1 MPRNKRR
8 RSRRRAPREVQSRSD
23 DSCENPSDGMQPSE
37 EEASVSAAES
47 ENSQHEEGAEGTTDS
62 DDKEIISD
70 MLIHGSENMCA
81 TSLTQGQSDVNHQSL
96 LDDKAS
102 PKYRVESPGVSHP
115 GLIIKKSHSFGDTT
129 VQIQELSSGGSSLVN
144 SFDNPG
150 NVSEPESS
158 ELEEDPL
165 QDPSTP
171 TNEDKLE
178 FDITAEGASSK
189 DLSSEQDEKIR
200 ELISSFMESAPSREK
215 SPPEVIAQRKLDKT
229 RKRAAIES
237 HFAPQFMNPRFLDS
251 IREESS
257 DTDGGSDRLSVD
269 RNPKEID
276 RDEDMFDEEDDD
288 VFIDNAKVSKKANAV
303 FPKGVT
309 LNLSERRKH
318 VSALRKPV
326 SGIIREEPQCVLLD
340 TKILEPESIP
350 GSSSTWETTKTDEVQ
365 GAEVVYLESGSSSA
379 SELDY
384 SADGDGE
391 DSVTEDVDVRIETPV
406 IESDV
411 SAFVPPDEQSE
422 LLLPTSCK
430 SESESI
436 ADSHSEPHLEILSEP
451 ASEIVSQALSKSED
465 EQFDP
470 VSEPRLESE
479 NEQLN
484 PISEPLSM
492 GASEQLDPMS
502 EPLSIS
508 ASEVL
513 DPMSEPLSEIVSD
526 HPPSPDPL
534 PNPDECDIPD
544 FHRQDSS
551 GSISSQT
558 HSTSSHS
565 QCTARYM
572 ASSMTDLE
580 MDFEP
585 SAIAGAPESPCDQNT
600 DMASS
605 TTPQSLRQQCLDRLS
620 TMPYGNIVLREL
632 ADVSQN
638 ISDLLVK
645 AHGVSKPATPSP
657 PPVPALPAR
666 ELLIDVSDPF
676 QDGNFYSSDPQIARH
691 ATPPPVPARPTAV
704 HPNSAHDSLH
714 RDGSRDG
721 IACAKDD
728 NRLLAIIRESENEH
742 QQSAP
747 AAAESSATD
756 QVRDVTMVKDP
767 REFDNMF
774 EALSKRF
781 SNYEL
786 GHGAANHAATTKRF
800 SNIETSSYESCRRVE
815 NGRVVVDEMKRH
827 SEKITDDNGDV
838 SKSVESES
846 SAMPKDKVGANCG
859 MDENSKGGFLNRD
872 SGTTK
877 ICGDDFL
884 RVTRREKVDDNF
896 DFVPRRRAGD
906 RRAWVSRNNLTVVDE
921 SPENVTRPLARED
934 NLCRGQRSATEIKA
948 PRLSEL
954 DASGTEQHFDLLQ
967 NKVSQRR
974 SMIDTT
980 PITPHVGTGRRL
992 SLPRDFHEK
1001 QLQYIRQK
1009 EAELQAEF
1017 EKLELDRKRLE
1028 EEITT
1033 MRMSTVRDE
1042 SQSKRSSLLSE
1053 EEIFRQQMHS
1063 EWLDKVAE
1071 REERRLQKVMKV
1083 TKSTDDIPV
1092 ATKSGPADIENEF
1105 LRKVK
1110 ERRTKLSMPADSDW
1124 ESGAESQPQPRE
1136 SQREPT
1142 VHNVEVKVVDG
1153 EKEATIN
1160 KLPKHLQEFA
1170 ESFTTTTH
1178 DSSTGSPPPKPRRFQ
1193 PRWKDTKQE
1202 VQLRP
1207 RKPNQELSASQLTL
1221 NRKSLSESDLL
1232 HEIDK
1237 SLVLAKGFLFAREER
1252 TTKVTQADT
1261 RAQPNEI
1268 IHPIRLENSNS
1279 ESDYGRSTMTEVA
1292 SRQTDGVGGQTLKE
1306 GMPVVLRSEI
1316 RDDNQTKWYKKVYNT
1331 IHKAKDDDDYV
1342 TVRYKTRRGRYPYR
1356 SNGYMSEPEPNYD
1369 SDYSYRYT
1377 TLDRRRTPSAGSQY
1391 DDSRAYGTMPNPI
1404 RSGHISYRNQP
1415 GRIEDYT
1422 PGRSSVSE
1430 REKREWWD
1438 EVMDIFDGHLEQ
1450 QRMATNYSQ
1459 GYLSR
1464 ALKEQGYESDSSLVF
1479 RKRDDATLTPLSP
1492 VEQKLAYRSVQ
1503 AGGEPPLQ
1511 GFRKPAPEK
1520 PKDEAEPEIEYIP
1533 ITSTLTKIRVHRKVP
1548 QPQAREVLCYPI
1560 TSITRPIDM
1569 FGAFPKEVKSFVPT
1583 VPPAPPSR
1591 KSSRINSTLK
1601 LFSETKVTSPR
1612 SHHASCF
1619 SSTTTTSKAGRSKSA
1634 SATYS
1639 ASTLKEEK
1647 NLTNSTRIQANKQI
1661 KSYSASISPRS
1672 YSAETRR
1679 SSPSP
1684 VAFGRSISKERTFAE
1699 EKKRLE
1705 EALPQCRRL
1714 KSVTTRILKKSDV
1727 TSPDAVKKAIHST
1740 FRISTAKDKPGTTI
1754 QSSRK
1759 TKLGNAGNVVKSS
1772 SHLTSSR
1779 TTTAKEKS
1787 GRTSLAISSTSRTLH
1802 KTPTNTRSRSVGKS
1816 ANPTVTKTLKT
1827 SSLKAT
1833 KTNGKSTSNLSLA
1846 RTSSTYSIDST
1857 NSKRRAPCRP
1867 TTITRF
1873 PISEKKPKKKEL
1885 KKKDEEIQHGHVEK
1899 EIVKFEEA
1907 FKDEIEKKHREFQ
1920 DSINRSIRQHSDA
1933 IKTDCFFQNLFL
1945 RDFAHTSLPVTTV
1958 QSSVLDKVRLW
1969 NSLTTK
1975 SEPTLRRSNSYL
1987 IQKRPVTS
1995 SKFKIQEREH
2005 FRQSRSLSPVR
2016 VFRPGRLAYEHI
2028 SKFDSFY
2035 QLSDEEEEF
2044 GSLTEFNYS
2053 YQERSRS
2060 EPPGS
2065 TILTEIVRPNS
2076 PVVIHG
2082 HRSAAECRESS
2093 RSSTRS
2099 PSCRRIQSFRSTTQQ
2114 TTSEK
2119 CPKTVARARSL
2130 NSADRNQARR
2140 DFLNDQLS
2148 HSSCSLNIL
2157 EKHTPVC
2164 NHRKSERFQELNKFY
2179 SNLERVGQLERATSS
2194 SDLRPIRRQEEII
2207 DFDLWKKIRAHEK
2220 AEKELNFLVGKLKQE
2235 QRDKDLLFRP
2245 KDVEDLRWKE
2255 HLEPGL
2261 RIKEKSVEDLKEL
2274 FQQKASEAFPDEEK
2288 RQEIESTKDTYKPF
2302 WRGNSVLDLATNMV
2316 VKYNPGEVRRIPRR
2330 QEMRDE
2336 KCFGLSRKLV
2346 STLSRDQVAKLKNQ
2360 LNEIYSSGPGEGKK
2374 ESKYEEISEKY
2385 IVTVPSSPAAEKK
2398 STPLTVRSQSLVS
2411 REELLTPVLK
2421 RHQAR
2426 IALDKAESISSISE
2440 DKVSK
2445 VIHKFENVVT
2455 KTGERNQLTE
2465 VEKKRLSAS
2474 FCHEIKDLVAQ
2485 RRQRM
2490 ASPSVVAGKETRGAI
2505 AAESAKETL
2514 PGRPYYSLELTETVQ
2529 STSDGGTLKSS
2540 KVQTKTLRS
2549 GDKKT
2554 TQKIVVK
2561 EASQRPAS
2569 KCETESGSSEASN
2582 RTVIYRTG
2590 DDIKNKIQYFE
2601 EKEKDDAP
2609 GSIIYHAREDS
2620 SPDEEE
2626 VMKIVE
2632 QKVKQRRAEAEK
2644 KLQQEMKASQSFTDL
2659 REIFGEKTSVVSSY
2673 NCKKS
2678 RSVSPAKSPTKRHTS
2693 PEKSLSNTVSIESVS
2708 LRSRSISPEY
2718 DSLQRSYLNMVHTG
2732 DVQKMRSKFES
2743 LSISPSPVGMVPK
2756 KPRRFRSDPDLSK
2769 SFLGERGASP
2779 VKTTVRDHEMGDV
2792 SWITHKFE
2800 TKNAAAVAER
2810 SRSRTRRTSSPIQKV
2825 AFRRDDR
2832 RFMPH
2837 IDIISKTASL
2847 KKEIKRTS
2855 SVNGTTDAPIRPG
2868 EVEKIRHKFEE
2879 HQNMSL
2885 LGQMYTSA
2893 PDITE
2898 LKDISSYLSGSWV
2911 AHRYPKPQDNA
2922 RSPNAKNM
2930 SSTDG
2935 ISVKKRDSRPSS
2947 TSPPR
2952 TKSLAAKILRPFYD
2966 AFADQKFD
2974 PLIHRP
2980 KSRYIPDMK
2989 REAEVLWEKI
2999 HGNIRKPSVKFQG
3012 GHTFYLKNSNTKYT
3026 QKKTTNFPFRHK
3038 LSTQN
3043 STSFFS

>member
-1178 DSSTGSPPPKPRRFQ
+1178 
-1193 PRWKDTKQE
+1193 
-1202 VQLRP
+1202 
-1207 RKPNQELSASQLTL
+1207 
-1221 NRKSLSESDLL
+1221 
-1232 HEIDK
+1232 
-1237 SLVLAKGFLFAREER
+1237 EER

-1331 IHKAKDDDDYV
+1331 IHKAKDD
-1342 TVRYKTRRGRYPYR
+1342 GRYPYR

>member
-1520 PKDEAEPEIEYIP
+1520 PKE
-1533 ITSTLTKIRVHRKVP
+1533 
-1548 QPQAREVLCYPI
+1548 
-1560 TSITRPIDM
+1560 
-1569 FGAFPKEVKSFVPT
+1569 
-1583 VPPAPPSR
+1583 
-1591 KSSRINSTLK
+1591 
-1601 LFSETKVTSPR
+1601 SPR
-1612 SHHASCF
+1612 RYVETDVNIHY
-1619 SSTTTTSKAGRSKSA
+1619 RSPIRYEFKDPIP
-1634 SATYS
+1634 
-1639 ASTLKEEK
+1639 EEE
-1647 NLTNSTRIQANKQI
+1647 LARRQ
-1661 KSYSASISPRS
+1661 
-1672 YSAETRR
+1672 AETMKKLYQEERR
-1679 SSPSP
+1679 RKYLQELQDMSNRRHTDTHPNQKSP
-1684 VAFGRSISKERTFAE
+1684 VPLNRFDDFLDEDYHKQ
-1699 EKKRLE
+1699 L
-1705 EALPQCRRL
+1705 LPR
-1714 KSVTTRILKKSDV
+1714 
-1727 TSPDAVKKAIHST
+1727 
-1740 FRISTAKDKPGTTI
+1740 
-1754 QSSRK
+1754 
-1759 TKLGNAGNVVKSS
+1759 
-1772 SHLTSSR
+1772 
-1779 TTTAKEKS
+1779 
-1787 GRTSLAISSTSRTLH
+1787 
-1802 KTPTNTRSRSVGKS
+1802 
-1816 ANPTVTKTLKT
+1816 
-1827 SSLKAT
+1827 
-1833 KTNGKSTSNLSLA
+1833 
-1846 RTSSTYSIDST
+1846 
-1857 NSKRRAPCRP
+1857 
-1867 TTITRF
+1867 
-1873 PISEKKPKKKEL
+1873 
-1885 KKKDEEIQHGHVEK
+1885 
-1899 EIVKFEEA
+1899 
-1907 FKDEIEKKHREFQ
+1907 
-1920 DSINRSIRQHSDA
+1920 
-1933 IKTDCFFQNLFL
+1933 
-1945 RDFAHTSLPVTTV
+1945 
-1958 QSSVLDKVRLW
+1958 
-1969 NSLTTK
+1969 
-1975 SEPTLRRSNSYL
+1975 
-1987 IQKRPVTS
+1987 
-1995 SKFKIQEREH
+1995 
-2005 FRQSRSLSPVR
+2005 
-2016 VFRPGRLAYEHI
+2016 
-2028 SKFDSFY
+2028 
-2035 QLSDEEEEF
+2035 
-2044 GSLTEFNYS
+2044 
-2053 YQERSRS
+2053 
-2060 EPPGS
+2060 
-2065 TILTEIVRPNS
+2065 
-2076 PVVIHG
+2076 
-2082 HRSAAECRESS
+2082 
-2093 RSSTRS
+2093 
-2099 PSCRRIQSFRSTTQQ
+2099 
-2114 TTSEK
+2114 
-2119 CPKTVARARSL
+2119 TVARAL
-2130 NSADRNQARR
+2130 FNFQGQSARE
-2140 DFLNDQLS
+2140 LS
-2148 HSSCSLNIL
+2148 FKKGDII
-2157 EKHTPVC
+2157 
-2164 NHRKSERFQELNKFY
+2164 Y
-2179 SNLERVGQLERATSS
+2179 
-2194 SDLRPIRRQEEII
+2194 IRRQIDRNWYEGEHNAMLGLLPVNYVEII
-2207 DFDLWKKIRAHEK
+2207 SKDGVRCPPKPKPAEGQARA
-2220 AEKELNFLVGKLKQE
+2220 
-2235 QRDKDLLFRP
+2235 
-2245 KDVEDLRWKE
+2245 
-2255 HLEPGL
+2255 
-2261 RIKEKSVEDLKEL
+2261 
-2274 FQQKASEAFPDEEK
+2274 
-2288 RQEIESTKDTYKPF
+2288 
-2302 WRGNSVLDLATNMV
+2302 
-2316 VKYNPGEVRRIPRR
+2316 KYNFNAQSAIELSLNKGELVKLTRRVDDNWFEGRVANRKGIFPVAYV
-2330 QEMRDE
+2330 EVLTDIGSEDAHMV
-2336 KCFGLSRKLV
+2336 LSKPV
-2346 STLSRDQVAKLKNQ
+2346 
-2360 LNEIYSSGPGEGKK
+2360 G
-2374 ESKYEEISEKY
+2374 
-2385 IVTVPSSPAAEKK
+2385 SPAAHSLITPTQEITPYTRETRFELEAPVVGENGVIREMKTVKK
-2398 STPLTVRSQSLVS
+2398 
-2411 REELLTPVLK
+2411 
-2421 RHQAR
+2421 
-2426 IALDKAESISSISE
+2426 
-2440 DKVSK
+2440 
-2445 VIHKFENVVT
+2445 
-2455 KTGERNQLTE
+2455 TE
-2465 VEKKRLSAS
+2465 VLHVDTNSDPIPYRALYKYRPQNPDEMEMEEGDIVYVLEK
-2474 FCHEIKDLVAQ
+2474 CD
-2485 RRQRM
+2485 
-2490 ASPSVVAGKETRGAI
+2490 
-2505 AAESAKETL
+2505 
-2514 PGRPYYSLELTETVQ
+2514 
-2529 STSDGGTLKSS
+2529 DGWFVGT
-2540 KVQTKTLRS
+2540 
-2549 GDKKT
+2549 
-2554 TQKIVVK
+2554 
-2561 EASQRPAS
+2561 SQR
-2569 KCETESGSSEASN
+2569 
-2582 RTVIYRTG
+2582 TG
-2590 DDIKNKIQYFE
+2590 CFGTF
-2601 EKEKDDAP
+2601 P
-2609 GSIIYHAREDS
+2609 GNY
-2620 SPDEEE
+2620 
-2626 VMKIVE
+2626 
-2632 QKVKQRRAEAEK
+2632 
-2644 KLQQEMKASQSFTDL
+2644 
-2659 REIFGEKTSVVSSY
+2659 
-2673 NCKKS
+2673 
-2678 RSVSPAKSPTKRHTS
+2678 
-2693 PEKSLSNTVSIESVS
+2693 
-2708 LRSRSISPEY
+2708 
-2718 DSLQRSYLNMVHTG
+2718 
-2732 DVQKMRSKFES
+2732 
-2743 LSISPSPVGMVPK
+2743 
-2756 KPRRFRSDPDLSK
+2756 
-2769 SFLGERGASP
+2769 
-2779 VKTTVRDHEMGDV
+2779 
-2792 SWITHKFE
+2792 
-2800 TKNAAAVAER
+2800 
-2810 SRSRTRRTSSPIQKV
+2810 
-2825 AFRRDDR
+2825 
-2832 RFMPH
+2832 
-2837 IDIISKTASL
+2837 
-2847 KKEIKRTS
+2847 
-2855 SVNGTTDAPIRPG
+2855 
-2868 EVEKIRHKFEE
+2868 VEK
-2879 HQNMSL
+2879 L
-2885 LGQMYTSA
+2885 
-2893 PDITE
+2893 
-2898 LKDISSYLSGSWV
+2898 
-2911 AHRYPKPQDNA
+2911 
-2922 RSPNAKNM
+2922 
-2930 SSTDG
+2930 
-2935 ISVKKRDSRPSS
+2935 
-2947 TSPPR
+2947 
-2952 TKSLAAKILRPFYD
+2952 
-2966 AFADQKFD
+2966 
-2974 PLIHRP
+2974 
-2980 KSRYIPDMK
+2980 
-2989 REAEVLWEKI
+2989 
-2999 HGNIRKPSVKFQG
+2999 
-3012 GHTFYLKNSNTKYT
+3012 
-3026 QKKTTNFPFRHK
+3026 
-3038 LSTQN
+3038 
-3043 STSFFS
+3043 

>member
-1520 PKDEAEPEIEYIP
+1520 PKE
-1533 ITSTLTKIRVHRKVP
+1533 
-1548 QPQAREVLCYPI
+1548 
-1560 TSITRPIDM
+1560 
-1569 FGAFPKEVKSFVPT
+1569 
-1583 VPPAPPSR
+1583 
-1591 KSSRINSTLK
+1591 
-1601 LFSETKVTSPR
+1601 SPR
-1612 SHHASCF
+1612 RYVETDVNIHY
-1619 SSTTTTSKAGRSKSA
+1619 RSPIRYEFKDPIP
-1634 SATYS
+1634 
-1639 ASTLKEEK
+1639 EEE
-1647 NLTNSTRIQANKQI
+1647 LARRQ
-1661 KSYSASISPRS
+1661 
-1672 YSAETRR
+1672 AETMKKLYQEERR
-1679 SSPSP
+1679 RKYLQELQDMSNRRHTDTHPNQKSP
-1684 VAFGRSISKERTFAE
+1684 VPLNRFDDFLDEDYHKQ
-1699 EKKRLE
+1699 L
-1705 EALPQCRRL
+1705 LPR
-1714 KSVTTRILKKSDV
+1714 
-1727 TSPDAVKKAIHST
+1727 
-1740 FRISTAKDKPGTTI
+1740 
-1754 QSSRK
+1754 
-1759 TKLGNAGNVVKSS
+1759 
-1772 SHLTSSR
+1772 
-1779 TTTAKEKS
+1779 
-1787 GRTSLAISSTSRTLH
+1787 
-1802 KTPTNTRSRSVGKS
+1802 
-1816 ANPTVTKTLKT
+1816 
-1827 SSLKAT
+1827 
-1833 KTNGKSTSNLSLA
+1833 
-1846 RTSSTYSIDST
+1846 
-1857 NSKRRAPCRP
+1857 
-1867 TTITRF
+1867 
-1873 PISEKKPKKKEL
+1873 
-1885 KKKDEEIQHGHVEK
+1885 
-1899 EIVKFEEA
+1899 
-1907 FKDEIEKKHREFQ
+1907 
-1920 DSINRSIRQHSDA
+1920 
-1933 IKTDCFFQNLFL
+1933 
-1945 RDFAHTSLPVTTV
+1945 
-1958 QSSVLDKVRLW
+1958 
-1969 NSLTTK
+1969 
-1975 SEPTLRRSNSYL
+1975 
-1987 IQKRPVTS
+1987 
-1995 SKFKIQEREH
+1995 
-2005 FRQSRSLSPVR
+2005 
-2016 VFRPGRLAYEHI
+2016 
-2028 SKFDSFY
+2028 
-2035 QLSDEEEEF
+2035 
-2044 GSLTEFNYS
+2044 
-2053 YQERSRS
+2053 
-2060 EPPGS
+2060 
-2065 TILTEIVRPNS
+2065 
-2076 PVVIHG
+2076 
-2082 HRSAAECRESS
+2082 
-2093 RSSTRS
+2093 
-2099 PSCRRIQSFRSTTQQ
+2099 
-2114 TTSEK
+2114 
-2119 CPKTVARARSL
+2119 TVARAL
-2130 NSADRNQARR
+2130 FNFQGQSARE
-2140 DFLNDQLS
+2140 LS
-2148 HSSCSLNIL
+2148 FKKGDII
-2157 EKHTPVC
+2157 
-2164 NHRKSERFQELNKFY
+2164 Y
-2179 SNLERVGQLERATSS
+2179 
-2194 SDLRPIRRQEEII
+2194 IRRQIDRNWYEGEHNAMLGLLPVNYVEII
-2207 DFDLWKKIRAHEK
+2207 SKDGVRCPPKPKPAEGQARA
-2220 AEKELNFLVGKLKQE
+2220 
-2235 QRDKDLLFRP
+2235 
-2245 KDVEDLRWKE
+2245 
-2255 HLEPGL
+2255 
-2261 RIKEKSVEDLKEL
+2261 
-2274 FQQKASEAFPDEEK
+2274 
-2288 RQEIESTKDTYKPF
+2288 
-2302 WRGNSVLDLATNMV
+2302 
-2316 VKYNPGEVRRIPRR
+2316 KYNFNAQSAIELSLNKGELVKLTRRVDDNWFEGRVANRKGIFPVAYV
-2330 QEMRDE
+2330 EVLTDIGSEDAHMV
-2336 KCFGLSRKLV
+2336 LSKPV
-2346 STLSRDQVAKLKNQ
+2346 
-2360 LNEIYSSGPGEGKK
+2360 G
-2374 ESKYEEISEKY
+2374 
-2385 IVTVPSSPAAEKK
+2385 SPAAHSLITPTQEITPYTRETRFELEAPVVGENGVIREMKTVKKTEVLHVDTNSDPIPYRALYKYRPQNPDEMEMEEGDIVYVLEKCDDGWFVG
-2398 STPLTVRSQSLVS
+2398 TSQ
-2411 REELLTPVLK
+2411 RTGCFGTFPG
-2421 RHQAR
+2421 
-2426 IALDKAESISSISE
+2426 
-2440 DKVSK
+2440 
-2445 VIHKFENVVT
+2445 NYVV
-2455 KTGERNQLTE
+2455 QLTTYP
-2465 VEKKRLSAS
+2465 K
-2474 FCHEIKDLVAQ
+2474 FCQLW
-2485 RRQRM
+2485 M
-2490 ASPSVVAGKETRGAI
+2490 F
-2505 AAESAKETL
+2505 
-2514 PGRPYYSLELTETVQ
+2514 
-2529 STSDGGTLKSS
+2529 
-2540 KVQTKTLRS
+2540 
-2549 GDKKT
+2549 
-2554 TQKIVVK
+2554 
-2561 EASQRPAS
+2561 
-2569 KCETESGSSEASN
+2569 SN
-2582 RTVIYRTG
+2582 
-2590 DDIKNKIQYFE
+2590 
-2601 EKEKDDAP
+2601 
-2609 GSIIYHAREDS
+2609 
-2620 SPDEEE
+2620 
-2626 VMKIVE
+2626 
-2632 QKVKQRRAEAEK
+2632 
-2644 KLQQEMKASQSFTDL
+2644 
-2659 REIFGEKTSVVSSY
+2659 
-2673 NCKKS
+2673 
-2678 RSVSPAKSPTKRHTS
+2678 
-2693 PEKSLSNTVSIESVS
+2693 
-2708 LRSRSISPEY
+2708 
-2718 DSLQRSYLNMVHTG
+2718 
-2732 DVQKMRSKFES
+2732 
-2743 LSISPSPVGMVPK
+2743 
-2756 KPRRFRSDPDLSK
+2756 
-2769 SFLGERGASP
+2769 
-2779 VKTTVRDHEMGDV
+2779 
-2792 SWITHKFE
+2792 
-2800 TKNAAAVAER
+2800 
-2810 SRSRTRRTSSPIQKV
+2810 
-2825 AFRRDDR
+2825 
-2832 RFMPH
+2832 
-2837 IDIISKTASL
+2837 
-2847 KKEIKRTS
+2847 
-2855 SVNGTTDAPIRPG
+2855 
-2868 EVEKIRHKFEE
+2868 EKIF
-2879 HQNMSL
+2879 
-2885 LGQMYTSA
+2885 
-2893 PDITE
+2893 
-2898 LKDISSYLSGSWV
+2898 
-2911 AHRYPKPQDNA
+2911 
-2922 RSPNAKNM
+2922 
-2930 SSTDG
+2930 
-2935 ISVKKRDSRPSS
+2935 
-2947 TSPPR
+2947 
-2952 TKSLAAKILRPFYD
+2952 
-2966 AFADQKFD
+2966 
-2974 PLIHRP
+2974 
-2980 KSRYIPDMK
+2980 
-2989 REAEVLWEKI
+2989 
-2999 HGNIRKPSVKFQG
+2999 
-3012 GHTFYLKNSNTKYT
+3012 
-3026 QKKTTNFPFRHK
+3026 
-3038 LSTQN
+3038 
-3043 STSFFS
+3043 

>member
-1178 DSSTGSPPPKPRRFQ
+1178 
-1193 PRWKDTKQE
+1193 
-1202 VQLRP
+1202 
-1207 RKPNQELSASQLTL
+1207 
-1221 NRKSLSESDLL
+1221 
-1232 HEIDK
+1232 
-1237 SLVLAKGFLFAREER
+1237 EER

-1520 PKDEAEPEIEYIP
+1520 PKENA
-1533 ITSTLTKIRVHRKVP
+1533 V
-1548 QPQAREVLCYPI
+1548 
-1560 TSITRPIDM
+1560 
-1569 FGAFPKEVKSFVPT
+1569 
-1583 VPPAPPSR
+1583 VPPPPPPKGVSLNGNLQ
-1591 KSSRINSTLK
+1591 SP
-1601 LFSETKVTSPR
+1601 ESPR
-1612 SHHASCF
+1612 RYVETDVNIHY
-1619 SSTTTTSKAGRSKSA
+1619 RSPIRYEFKDPIP
-1634 SATYS
+1634 
-1639 ASTLKEEK
+1639 EEE
-1647 NLTNSTRIQANKQI
+1647 LARRQ
-1661 KSYSASISPRS
+1661 
-1672 YSAETRR
+1672 AETMKKLYQEERR
-1679 SSPSP
+1679 RKYLQELQDMSNRRHTDTHPNQKSP
-1684 VAFGRSISKERTFAE
+1684 VPLNRFDDFLDEDYHKQ
-1699 EKKRLE
+1699 L
-1705 EALPQCRRL
+1705 LPR
-1714 KSVTTRILKKSDV
+1714 
-1727 TSPDAVKKAIHST
+1727 
-1740 FRISTAKDKPGTTI
+1740 
-1754 QSSRK
+1754 
-1759 TKLGNAGNVVKSS
+1759 
-1772 SHLTSSR
+1772 
-1779 TTTAKEKS
+1779 
-1787 GRTSLAISSTSRTLH
+1787 
-1802 KTPTNTRSRSVGKS
+1802 
-1816 ANPTVTKTLKT
+1816 
-1827 SSLKAT
+1827 
-1833 KTNGKSTSNLSLA
+1833 
-1846 RTSSTYSIDST
+1846 
-1857 NSKRRAPCRP
+1857 
-1867 TTITRF
+1867 
-1873 PISEKKPKKKEL
+1873 
-1885 KKKDEEIQHGHVEK
+1885 
-1899 EIVKFEEA
+1899 
-1907 FKDEIEKKHREFQ
+1907 
-1920 DSINRSIRQHSDA
+1920 
-1933 IKTDCFFQNLFL
+1933 
-1945 RDFAHTSLPVTTV
+1945 
-1958 QSSVLDKVRLW
+1958 
-1969 NSLTTK
+1969 
-1975 SEPTLRRSNSYL
+1975 
-1987 IQKRPVTS
+1987 
-1995 SKFKIQEREH
+1995 
-2005 FRQSRSLSPVR
+2005 
-2016 VFRPGRLAYEHI
+2016 
-2028 SKFDSFY
+2028 
-2035 QLSDEEEEF
+2035 
-2044 GSLTEFNYS
+2044 
-2053 YQERSRS
+2053 
-2060 EPPGS
+2060 
-2065 TILTEIVRPNS
+2065 
-2076 PVVIHG
+2076 
-2082 HRSAAECRESS
+2082 
-2093 RSSTRS
+2093 
-2099 PSCRRIQSFRSTTQQ
+2099 
-2114 TTSEK
+2114 
-2119 CPKTVARARSL
+2119 TVARAL
-2130 NSADRNQARR
+2130 FNFQGQSARE
-2140 DFLNDQLS
+2140 LS
-2148 HSSCSLNIL
+2148 FKKGDII
-2157 EKHTPVC
+2157 
-2164 NHRKSERFQELNKFY
+2164 Y
-2179 SNLERVGQLERATSS
+2179 
-2194 SDLRPIRRQEEII
+2194 IRRQIDRNWYEGEHNAMLGLLPVNYVEII
-2207 DFDLWKKIRAHEK
+2207 SKDGVRCPPKPKPAEGQARA
-2220 AEKELNFLVGKLKQE
+2220 
-2235 QRDKDLLFRP
+2235 
-2245 KDVEDLRWKE
+2245 
-2255 HLEPGL
+2255 
-2261 RIKEKSVEDLKEL
+2261 
-2274 FQQKASEAFPDEEK
+2274 
-2288 RQEIESTKDTYKPF
+2288 
-2302 WRGNSVLDLATNMV
+2302 
-2316 VKYNPGEVRRIPRR
+2316 KYNFNAQSAIELSLNKGELVKLTRRVDDNWFEGRVANRKGIFPVAYV
-2330 QEMRDE
+2330 EVLTDIGSEDAHMV
-2336 KCFGLSRKLV
+2336 LSKPV
-2346 STLSRDQVAKLKNQ
+2346 
-2360 LNEIYSSGPGEGKK
+2360 G
-2374 ESKYEEISEKY
+2374 
-2385 IVTVPSSPAAEKK
+2385 SPAAHSLITPTQEITPYTRETRFELEAPVVGENGVIREMKTVKK
-2398 STPLTVRSQSLVS
+2398 
-2411 REELLTPVLK
+2411 
-2421 RHQAR
+2421 
-2426 IALDKAESISSISE
+2426 
-2440 DKVSK
+2440 
-2445 VIHKFENVVT
+2445 
-2455 KTGERNQLTE
+2455 TE
-2465 VEKKRLSAS
+2465 VLHVDTNSDPIPYRALYKYRPQNPDEMEMEEGDIVYVLEK
-2474 FCHEIKDLVAQ
+2474 CD
-2485 RRQRM
+2485 
-2490 ASPSVVAGKETRGAI
+2490 
-2505 AAESAKETL
+2505 
-2514 PGRPYYSLELTETVQ
+2514 
-2529 STSDGGTLKSS
+2529 DGWFVGT
-2540 KVQTKTLRS
+2540 
-2549 GDKKT
+2549 
-2554 TQKIVVK
+2554 
-2561 EASQRPAS
+2561 SQR
-2569 KCETESGSSEASN
+2569 
-2582 RTVIYRTG
+2582 TG
-2590 DDIKNKIQYFE
+2590 CFGTF
-2601 EKEKDDAP
+2601 P
-2609 GSIIYHAREDS
+2609 GNY
-2620 SPDEEE
+2620 
-2626 VMKIVE
+2626 
-2632 QKVKQRRAEAEK
+2632 
-2644 KLQQEMKASQSFTDL
+2644 
-2659 REIFGEKTSVVSSY
+2659 
-2673 NCKKS
+2673 
-2678 RSVSPAKSPTKRHTS
+2678 
-2693 PEKSLSNTVSIESVS
+2693 
-2708 LRSRSISPEY
+2708 
-2718 DSLQRSYLNMVHTG
+2718 
-2732 DVQKMRSKFES
+2732 
-2743 LSISPSPVGMVPK
+2743 
-2756 KPRRFRSDPDLSK
+2756 
-2769 SFLGERGASP
+2769 
-2779 VKTTVRDHEMGDV
+2779 
-2792 SWITHKFE
+2792 
-2800 TKNAAAVAER
+2800 
-2810 SRSRTRRTSSPIQKV
+2810 
-2825 AFRRDDR
+2825 
-2832 RFMPH
+2832 
-2837 IDIISKTASL
+2837 
-2847 KKEIKRTS
+2847 
-2855 SVNGTTDAPIRPG
+2855 
-2868 EVEKIRHKFEE
+2868 VEK
-2879 HQNMSL
+2879 L
-2885 LGQMYTSA
+2885 
-2893 PDITE
+2893 
-2898 LKDISSYLSGSWV
+2898 
-2911 AHRYPKPQDNA
+2911 
-2922 RSPNAKNM
+2922 
-2930 SSTDG
+2930 
-2935 ISVKKRDSRPSS
+2935 
-2947 TSPPR
+2947 
-2952 TKSLAAKILRPFYD
+2952 
-2966 AFADQKFD
+2966 
-2974 PLIHRP
+2974 
-2980 KSRYIPDMK
+2980 
-2989 REAEVLWEKI
+2989 
-2999 HGNIRKPSVKFQG
+2999 
-3012 GHTFYLKNSNTKYT
+3012 
-3026 QKKTTNFPFRHK
+3026 
-3038 LSTQN
+3038 
-3043 STSFFS
+3043 